1 VPYPPPSVR
10 NRGGVFLLPAVLAD
24 RHDKVYGMA
33 ELPSSIIITIAVLTV
48 FLVFITALKFAVE
61 DHFTRTRLIMSAF
74 FFFIVATLTIS
85 YWEFFFDTLP
95 YTIPAGAF
103 GVLVGY
109 LIGVRAAE
117 AKLAAEGAAR
127 YIKHFAHIYLH
138 DIEQGNWWSV
148 INFYSVMGALALI
161 NLVGLTTVI
170 LHNLKPMA
178 LATSAFGAF
187 LIGSIIPYLIH
198 LWSIKAAHNKRI
210 TTSE

>member
-1 VPYPPPSVR
+1 MR
-10 NRGGVFLLPAVLAD
+10 QLPA
-24 RHDKVYGMA
+24 
-33 ELPSSIIITIAVLTV
+33 SIIITVAVLTA

-74 FFFIVATLTIS
+74 FCFIVATLTIS

-103 GVLVGY
+103 GMLAGY
-109 LIGVRAAE
+109 LIGVRAAQ
-117 AKLAAEGAAR
+117 AKLAAQGAAN
-127 YIKHFAHIYLH
+127 YIKHFAHIHLR
-138 DIEQGNWWSV
+138 DVEEGNWWSI

-198 LWSIKAAHNKRI
+198 LWTINVRQNRSKK
-210 TTSE
+210 TSEE